1 MSNRT
6 YQLFR
11 QNIRRITAYYTFLVQ
26 ETKNNRMVGSTNEWV
41 LDNYYMISE
50 QEKVLKVELKS
61 IGNGAMKI
69 GRQRIELLWKQIEA
83 YLERNRCCIDK
94 ALMFKYL
101 NQIQISQKDYLSYP
115 EVCALLPLIKAAL
128 ISRLAG
134 LCGQLES
141 QKAYRYNLTDKN
153 NADME
158 HLNEVTRQ
166 NLLMM
171 NIFNSLKKITKLPMA
186 EFIDAVS
193 FSERLL
199 KAEKAGMYDQ
209 MYDKTKEDYRTKIVY
224 LCKKRKIAESELVKE
239 LVATA
244 DRRGEHVGWQLF
256 PPKRWEARARW
267 YV

>member
-1 MSNRT
+1 
-6 YQLFR
+6 
-11 QNIRRITAYYTFLVQ
+11 
-26 ETKNNRMVGSTNEWV
+26 
-41 LDNYYMISE
+41 
-50 QEKVLKVELKS
+50 
-61 IGNGAMKI
+61 
-69 GRQRIELLWKQIEA
+69 
-83 YLERNRCCIDK
+83 
-94 ALMFKYL
+94 
-101 NQIQISQKDYLSYP
+101 
-115 EVCALLPLIKAAL
+115 
-128 ISRLAG
+128 
-134 LCGQLES
+134 
-141 QKAYRYNLTDKN
+141 
-153 NADME
+153 ME

-267 YV
+267 YVWIVVIASLLPATGFALGYTYRDGFNWLTALLAILMWVPMSQVVIDLFNWLLGKLHKPHGTFKIKFKDGLIPEEYATMVIMPTILKNKEKTIELLEQLEVYHLSNVNRASEGKRLENRPQ